1 MSDRTTRVRRFAATG
16 VILAFLGAGAGLA
29 GCTDSPE
36 AATTTSPPKSVPGL
50 PAGVS
55 QPTSIPTAIPD
66 SAEARADVRLQGCEV
81 AHGGWKATGTA
92 VNPGKK
98 ATTSVITV
106 FFTTESATVIGTAQT
121 TVSVKPGG
129 TEKWT
134 AKGDFVAAP
143 KTLCVLRGVGHP
155 S

>member
-1 MSDRTTRVRRFAATG
+1 MNDGTTRFRRFAATG
-16 VILAFLGAGAGLA
+16 AILAFLAAGAGLA
-29 GCTDSPE
+29 GCTESPG
-36 AATTTSPPKSVPGL
+36 AATKTTHTASVPGL

-55 QPTSIPTAIPD
+55 QPTSIPTDIPD
-66 SAEARADVRLQGCEV
+66 STEARANVRLQGCSE
-81 AHGGWKATGTA
+81 AQGGWQATGTA
-92 VNPGKK
+92 VNHGKK
-98 ATTSVITV
+98 ASTSVITV

-134 AKGDFVAAP
+134 AKGDFVGAP
-143 KTLCVLRGVGHP
+143 KTLCVLRGVGTP